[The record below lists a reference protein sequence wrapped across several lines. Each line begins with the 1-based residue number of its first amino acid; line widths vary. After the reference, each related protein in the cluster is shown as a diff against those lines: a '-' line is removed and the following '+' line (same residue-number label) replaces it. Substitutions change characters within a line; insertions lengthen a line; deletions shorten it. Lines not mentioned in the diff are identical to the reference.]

1 MMKSSLIIGV
11 LVLLASCQKA
21 QETSC
26 PHGEHLESGIC
37 VADIKDEVREVSEV
51 VVDDDNHHED
61 DHSHDHDH
69 DHEQSEDNKVPYE
82 AFLFD
87 ADINFRNFKK
97 DDELK
102 VEKAVAIIKKVV
114 RSQEFKNRVIN
125 FQYKG
130 KKAFIDNDGLSNAEI
145 YQKLLNGAETLRPV
159 IDHKMD
165 LDLELYYS
173 RKSTVGYT
181 YPSGLRIW
189 MNRKFFNHYTPA
201 EVAGNLFHEWTHK
214 LGFTHAARHSVSRDS
229 SVPYALG
236 YLIEELGKKYE

>member
-26 PHGEHLESGIC
+26 PYGEHLEGGVC
-37 VADIKDEVREVSEV
+37 VADSKDEIREIPEV
-51 VVDDDNHHED
+51 VVNDDTHPEE
-61 DHSHDHDH
+61 DHSHDHDY
-69 DHEQSEDNKVPYE
+69 DQSEDNKVPYE

-87 ADINFRNFKK
+87 AAITYSNFRKE
-97 DDELK
+97 DELK
-102 VEKAVAIIKKVV
+102 VEKAIAIIKKVV
-114 RSQEFKNRVIN
+114 RSSEFKKRVIN
-125 FQYKG
+125 FEFKG
-130 KKAFIDNDGLSNAEI
+130 KKAFVDSDGLSNAEI
-145 YQKLLNGAETLRPV
+145 YQKLLNGAETLRPS

-173 RKSTVGYT
+173 RRSTVGYT

-189 MNRKFFNHYTPA
+189 MNRKFFNHYSPA

-214 LGFTHAARHSVSRDS
+214 LGFTHAARHSVSRDA